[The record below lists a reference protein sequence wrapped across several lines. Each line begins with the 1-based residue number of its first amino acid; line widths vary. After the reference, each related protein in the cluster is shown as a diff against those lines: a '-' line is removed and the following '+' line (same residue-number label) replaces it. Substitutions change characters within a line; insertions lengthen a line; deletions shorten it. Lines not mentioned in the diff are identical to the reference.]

1 MNAGEEDLADTE
13 EADEAGVDEELNDHV
28 VLRCLTVT
36 VSDAGITPS
45 MVSVHLLH

>member
-28 VLRCLTVT
+28 VLRCL
-36 VSDAGITPS
+36 SDGGITPS